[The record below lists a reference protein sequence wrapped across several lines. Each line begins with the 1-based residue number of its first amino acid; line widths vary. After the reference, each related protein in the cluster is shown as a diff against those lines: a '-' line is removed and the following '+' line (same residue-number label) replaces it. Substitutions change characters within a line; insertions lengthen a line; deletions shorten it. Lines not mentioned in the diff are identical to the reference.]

1 MISGYLTDEAII
13 ELYFERSE
21 EAIESSMEKY
31 GVLLRSL
38 AWNILGNRE
47 DVEECLND
55 TYLAA
60 WNSIPPERPE
70 YLKAYFCKIARNNAL
85 DRVKERTRSKR
96 GGGQINLLLDEL
108 SECISSEADTVRLL
122 ENAEITEV
130 INEYLRAQTKQRR
143 TIFIQRYFYA
153 SGLREI
159 AEEHGM
165 TEGAVK
171 SLMFRMRSELK
182 DEFLR
187 KGYGY
192 E

>member
-1 MISGYLTDEAII
+1 MVSGHLTDEAII

-21 EAIESSMEKY
+21 EAIMSSMDKY

-47 DVEECLND
+47 DVEECVND

-70 YLKAYFCKIARNNAL
+70 YLKAYLCKIARNNAL
-85 DRVKERTRSKR
+85 DRVKEKTRSKR
-96 GGGQINLLLDEL
+96 GGGKINLLLDEL
-108 SECISSEADTVRLL
+108 SECIASEADTVRLL
-122 ENAEITEV
+122 ENAEMAEV
-130 INEYLRAQTKQRR
+130 ISEYLRSQTKLRR

-153 SGLREI
+153 SGVREI

-171 SLMFRMRSELK
+171 SLMFRMRAELK
-182 DEFLR
+182 DKFIR